1 MRATGSA
8 WGRMTRAA
16 LPIVCLATLG
26 FLSSCSVGPNFT
38 RPSVSVNDN
47 WTEIARSEL
56 LSPDPVQVAWWTS
69 FNDPTLTQL
78 VALALDGNLSLEA
91 AAVRIVEARAGL
103 NVAQGL
109 RYPQLQALTGQAAR
123 IELSDN
129 APNLAVADRSFADIN
144 VGFDAQWE
152 IDFLGPIRARRR
164 GGERGIRG
172 RGGGVRRGCRYRH
185 SRSGACVHPASN
197 GAKQTGDRPG
207 ST

>member
-1 MRATGSA
+1 
-8 WGRMTRAA
+8 
-16 LPIVCLATLG
+16 LG

-129 APNLAVADRSFADIN
+129 APNLAVA
-144 VGFDAQWE
+144 
-152 IDFLGPIRARRR
+152 
-164 GGERGIRG
+164 
-172 RGGGVRRGCRYRH
+172 
-185 SRSGACVHPASN
+185 
-197 GAKQTGDRPG
+197 
-207 ST
+207 